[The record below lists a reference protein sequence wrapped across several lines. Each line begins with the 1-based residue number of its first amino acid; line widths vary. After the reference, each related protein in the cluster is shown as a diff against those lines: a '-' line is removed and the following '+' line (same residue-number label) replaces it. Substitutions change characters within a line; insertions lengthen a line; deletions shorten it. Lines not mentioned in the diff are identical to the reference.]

1 MINDMINDLLED
13 DYIKENL
20 LKPVKRTAYPIF
32 FGELFFNIITIILLI
47 VLVIKVNKISTVI
60 LK

>member
-1 MINDMINDLLED
+1 MINDLLED

-47 VLVIKVNKISTVI
+47 VLVIKVNKISNVI